1 MGTIITDIILVI
13 AIMFIIGM
21 NLGRV
26 IEHSKHWKLLRRGQ
40 IVLEND
46 ELTKVKLDQL
56 QANDKFGLFIAS
68 LFLGGWV
75 VMMLVFSGIEY
86 TKDYVIDSYRKDE
99 IVEQVKY
106 RYQTINN
113 EKVIIDSTFQYV
125 RRK

>member
-1 MGTIITDIILVI
+1 MGEIITYIILVM
-13 AIMFIIGM
+13 AIMFCIGM
-21 NLGRV
+21 NLGRMV
-26 IEHSKHWKLLRRGQ
+26 EHSKHWKLLRRGQ

-46 ELTKVKLDQL
+46 EVTKVKLDQL

-68 LFLGGWV
+68 LLFGGWISV
-75 VMMLVFSGIEY
+75 ILVFSGMESV
-86 TKDYVIDSYRKDE
+86 KDYVIDSYRKDE